1 MTKKEMGIDKCRFYD
16 LRGSYATKIL
26 NNGIAI
32 REVADILGHKN
43 VKITEN
49 YYISSTEATMQ
60 YATEVYDKMLK
71 KNIDIID
78 KIIEYKI

>member
-1 MTKKEMGIDKCRFYD
+1 MIW
-16 LRGSYATKIL
+16 GSYTTKTL

-49 YYISSTEATMQ
+49 YYISSTEASRK
-60 YATEVYDKMLK
+60 YATEVYDKM
-71 KNIDIID
+71 
-78 KIIEYKI
+78 